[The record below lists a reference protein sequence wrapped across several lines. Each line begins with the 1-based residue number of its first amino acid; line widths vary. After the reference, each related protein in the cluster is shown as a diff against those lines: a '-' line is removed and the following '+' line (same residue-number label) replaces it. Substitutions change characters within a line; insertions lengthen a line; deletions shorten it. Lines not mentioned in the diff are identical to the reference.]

1 MSELNKHIIY
11 TAEDIKRYLGGSMTA
26 TEMHAIEMAALD
38 DPFLA
43 EAMEGYEIMEQKDSA
58 TSLTAL
64 KQHFNTSNSSP
75 VIPISKA
82 PVYKWWRTAAAIFVI
97 GCTVATA
104 YIFTKKETTISK
116 ETAALNELADSAIAA
131 KPGAIQRVDD
141 RNTDTALLLAINT
154 TPPAGSGSIIVN
166 SNQTYYLSADSKTAT
181 DSSFIYQ
188 PSQNQ
193 DYKTTV
199 TADLALN
206 TDDAGSKKEMA
217 EAAITTYN
225 YSPPAGNTQNAVT
238 VDNNAAIFKQEDKSK
253 NLKGFVNYDVNY
265 FNGQVVTPD
274 NKPVSFANV
283 TVPQSKKPVYTDAN
297 GRFQVKAPD
306 TAVKVTVA
314 SAGYNTQKFT
324 LQSNTAGST
333 IVLQP
338 LDVTTEKIASS
349 GKSKDFAKKRMP
361 VADSIDTDEEDG
373 DAEPAGGWVEYNNY
387 LNNNLVV
394 PNEAKTNNIHGE
406 VQVFAKLKTNGEVS
420 QVKVAKPLCTQCDAE
435 AIRLVKEGPKFE
447 VKKNKT
453 KKVKVT
459 VKFQP

>member
-1 MSELNKHIIY
+1 MSEVNKHIIY
-11 TAEDIKRYLGGSMTA
+11 TAEDIKRYQGGGMNA

-43 EAMEGYEIMEQKDSA
+43 EAMEGYEMMEQKDFTA
-58 TSLTAL
+58 SLTVL
-64 KQHFNTSNSSP
+64 KQHFNTSNNSL

-82 PVYKWWRTAAAIFVI
+82 PVYKWWRAAAAIFVI
-97 GCTVATA
+97 GCTVAAA
-104 YIFTKKETTISK
+104 YIFTKKETNTSK
-116 ETAALNELADSAIAA
+116 ETAVLSVLADSAIAVS
-131 KPGAIQRVDD
+131 PGTVQPLDYRK
-141 RNTDTALLLAINT
+141 TDSTQLLAINT
-154 TPPAGSGSIIVN
+154 TPPTGSSGIISTN
-166 SNQTYYLSADSKTAT
+166 SNQVYYLSTDSKQTT
-181 DSSFIYQ
+181 DSSFVYQ

-193 DYKTTV
+193 DYKATA
-199 TADLALN
+199 TADLAVN
-206 TDDAGSKKEMA
+206 NDDISRRKEMA
-217 EAAITTYN
+217 EAPAAN
-225 YSPPAGNTQNAVT
+225 YGFSSSAGNTQNAVT
-238 VDNNAAIFKQEDKSK
+238 VDNNAAVFKQEDRSKSI
-253 NLKGFVNYDVNY
+253 NGFASNDVNY

-297 GRFQVKAPD
+297 GRFQVKTPD

-324 LQSNTAGST
+324 LQNNTAGST

-338 LDVTTEKIASS
+338 LDVATEKIASS
-349 GKSKDFAKKRMP
+349 VKSKDFAKKRVA

-459 VKFQP
+459 VKF